1 MDPGCWRRIPV
12 IFVCVL
18 TGLLAVPARAGEP
31 VFAAH
36 HMVAAANPFAAQ
48 AGRDILRRGGSAVD
62 AAIAVQM
69 VLTLVEPQSSGIGGG
84 AFLLHYGRQGK
95 RIDAYDGRETAP
107 AAARGDLF
115 LLPNGSPRRFDDAV
129 LGGRSV
135 GTPGVLRM
143 LELAHRAHGKL
154 PWNELFLPAIQLAEE
169 GFPISPR
176 LHESIRDDRMLAT
189 FAETQNYFYD
199 RNGAPRQAGERVVNR
214 PLADTL
220 RLIANEG
227 VDVFYEGPVGRAIVV
242 AVRNAAI
249 NPGLLST
256 EDLSAYAARR
266 REPLCGF
273 YRLHKVCGMPPPTS
287 GGIATLQI
295 LGLLQPW
302 DLRQKKLDEADGAHL
317 LAEASRLAFAD
328 RDKYVA
334 DTDFVDVPVGGLL
347 SAGYLR
353 PRSRLIRDEK
363 SMMTAQAGQPPVRRA
378 RLYAGDTGSALTGT
392 THVSIVDADGN
403 AVSMTSS
410 VESPFGSR
418 MMVRGFLL
426 NNQLT
431 DFSLVPMRDGVPV
444 ANRVEPGKRP
454 RSSMSPTLVTTGD
467 GRLRL
472 VTGSPGGARIIG
484 YTVKTIIGVIEQ
496 GLDPQAAIDLPNI
509 LNRNGDTELEK
520 DTAAEALAPAL
531 QARGHRVTVAPLNS
545 GLHAIVVDRRGLWGG
560 ADARREGV
568 ALGD

>member
-1 MDPGCWRRIPV
+1 MLHVDWGRVPAIL
-12 IFVCVL
+12 FCVV
-18 TGLLAVPARAGEP
+18 TGLLTGSAQAGEP
-31 VFAAH
+31 TFAAH

-48 AGRDILRRGGSAVD
+48 AGLDLLRRGGSAVD

-84 AFLLHYGRQGK
+84 AFLMHYSRQSK

-107 AAARGDLF
+107 TEARGDLF
-115 LLPNGSPRRFDDAV
+115 LTPAGTPRRFDDAV
-129 LGGRSV
+129 LGGHSV

-143 LELAHRAHGKL
+143 MELAHRSHGKL
-154 PWNELFLPAIQLAEE
+154 PWSDLFLPAIRLAEE
-169 GFPISPR
+169 GFPVSPR
-176 LHESIRDDRMLAT
+176 LHESIRTDRMLAT
-189 FAETQNYFYD
+189 FVETQNYFYD
-199 RNGAPRQAGERVVNR
+199 RNGAPRQAGERLVNR

-220 RLIANEG
+220 RLIAREG
-227 VDVFYEGPVGRAIVV
+227 ADVFYEGPIGRAVVV
-242 AVRNAAI
+242 AVRNAAV
-249 NPGLLST
+249 NPGLLSMD
-256 EDLSAYAARR
+256 DLSAYAAVRR
-266 REPLCGF
+266 APLCGV

-295 LGLLQPW
+295 LGLLQPF
-302 DLRQKKLDEADGAHL
+302 DLRNKPLDGADGTHL
-317 LAEASRLAFAD
+317 LTEASRLAFAD
-328 RDKYVA
+328 RDRYVA
-334 DTDFVDVPVGGLL
+334 DSDFVDVPVAGLL
-347 SAGYLR
+347 STGYLR
-353 PRSRLIRDEK
+353 QRSRLIRPGK
-363 SMMTAQAGQPPVRRA
+363 SAGVARAGEPPFRRSA
-378 RLYAGDTGSALTGT
+378 LYSGDDGGALTGT

-418 MMVRGFLL
+418 MMVRGFIL

-431 DFSLVPMRDGVPV
+431 DFSLAPLRDGVPV

-454 RSSMSPTLVTTGD
+454 RSSMSPTIVTTGD

-484 YTVKTIIGVIEQ
+484 YTVKTIVGVIEQ

-520 DTAAEALAPAL
+520 GTAAEALAPLL
-531 QARGHRVTVAPLNS
+531 QARGHRVTVGELTS
-545 GLHAIVVDRRGLWGG
+545 GLHTIAIDQRGLWGG
-560 ADARREGV
+560 ADRRREGV

>member
-1 MDPGCWRRIPV
+1 MLRVEWRRVPALL
-12 IFVCVL
+12 FCVL
-18 TGLLAVPARAGEP
+18 TGFLTGSAHAGEP
-31 VFAAH
+31 AFAAH

-48 AGRDILRRGGSAVD
+48 AGLDILRRGGSAVD

-84 AFLLHYGRQGK
+84 AFLMHYSRQGK

-107 AAARGDLF
+107 TEARGDLF
-115 LLPNGSPRRFDDAV
+115 LTPAGTPRRFDDAV
-129 LGGRSV
+129 LGGHSV

-143 LELAHRAHGKL
+143 MELAHRSHGKL
-154 PWNELFLPAIQLAEE
+154 PWSDLFLPAIRLAEE
-169 GFPISPR
+169 GFPVSPR
-176 LHESIRDDRMLAT
+176 LHESIRNDRMLAT
-189 FAETQNYFYD
+189 FVETQNYFYD
-199 RNGAPRQAGERVVNR
+199 RNGAPRQAGERLVNR
-214 PLADTL
+214 PLADSL

-227 VDVFYEGPVGRAIVV
+227 ADVFYEGPIGRAVVV

-256 EDLSAYAARR
+256 DDLSAYAAVRR
-266 REPLCGF
+266 APLCGI

-295 LGLLQPW
+295 LGLLQPF
-302 DLRQKKLDEADGAHL
+302 DLRNKPLDGADGTHL
-317 LAEASRLAFAD
+317 LTEASRLAFAD
-328 RDKYVA
+328 RDRYVA
-334 DTDFVDVPVGGLL
+334 DSDFVDVPVAGLL
-347 SAGYLR
+347 STGYLR
-353 PRSRLIRDEK
+353 QRSRLIRPGA
-363 SMMTAQAGQPPVRRA
+363 SAGVARAGEPPFRRSA
-378 RLYAGDTGSALTGT
+378 LYSGADGGALTGT

-418 MMVRGFLL
+418 MMVRGFIL

-431 DFSLVPMRDGVPV
+431 DFSLAPLRDGVPV

-454 RSSMSPTLVTTGD
+454 RSSMSPTIVTTGD

-484 YTVKTIIGVIEQ
+484 YTVKTIVGVIEQ
-496 GLDPQAAIDLPNI
+496 GLNPQAAIDLPNI

-520 DTAAEALAPAL
+520 GTAAETLAPLL
-531 QARGHRVTVAPLNS
+531 QARGHRVTVGELTS
-545 GLHAIVVDRRGLWGG
+545 GLHTIAIDQRGLWGG
-560 ADARREGV
+560 ADRRREGV